1 MNGTSIDCAISPTDT
16 TSRRNVRVDGRDFL
30 GVDQPQKNTLMEQ
43 VVNLINATV
52 EADPTTSS
60 GLSPL
65 AEACTTNAVGAII
78 KELSR
83 KLGQNEIDMNYL
95 WDVFSAGYGAGIVGE
110 VMFAPIMRKLR
121 NTV

>member
-65 AEACTTNAVGAII
+65 AEACTTNG
-78 KELSR
+78 
-83 KLGQNEIDMNYL
+83 
-95 WDVFSAGYGAGIVGE
+95 SA
-110 VMFAPIMRKLR
+110 R
-121 NTV
+121 